1 MKDIYQELI
10 QHQEKKYGAF
20 ETMDKES
27 YKKAKAKVKPTKK
40 RSYHP
45 PVDDFWDWYLGAG
58 ARKERYLESSE
69 ANKKSRTENKEF
81 STSFTPHLCTTCNR
95 VWDRPIPGRN
105 VRLEYYEDFPTYGMK
120 RGDCPPCKRSKK

>member
-27 YKKAKAKVKPTKK
+27 YKKTKAKVKPPKK

-45 PVDDFWDWYLGAG
+45 PVVEFSDWYLGAG
-58 ARKERYLESSE
+58 ARKERY
-69 ANKKSRTENKEF
+69 
-81 STSFTPHLCTTCNR
+81 
-95 VWDRPIPGRN
+95 I
-105 VRLEYYEDFPTYGMK
+105 
-120 RGDCPPCKRSKK
+120 